1 MYIFGCAPREK
12 PRCPR
17 LTIAIS
23 ELNRFVTSPFSLSLS
38 FILLS
43 ATVGKSDSFFFFFS
57 NSSPDL
63 LEYRMES
70 EIRFFGTPFLCAVES
85 YFQGRSE
92 LKCRENCARVR
103 TMEGFVLIE
112 ITISRVHSQRMIY
125 LSLSFSFLFLPIQKN
140 SFPLLPQ
147 FLTFLLPNHPSS
159 SSSTDICPIS
169 IQQFDADRSSFE
181 SQSVERV
188 KLINETRAV
197 IRTRE
202 RN

>member
-23 ELNRFVTSPFSLSLS
+23 ELNCFVTSPFSLSLS

-112 ITISRVHSQRMIY
+112 ITISRVHSRRMIY
-125 LSLSFSFLFLPIQKN
+125 LSLSFSFLFLSIQKN
-140 SFPLLPQ
+140 SFLLLPQ
-147 FLTFLLPNHPSS
+147 FLTFLLPNHPI
-159 SSSTDICPIS
+159 SSTDICPIS
-169 IQQFDADRSSFE
+169 IQQLDADRSSFE